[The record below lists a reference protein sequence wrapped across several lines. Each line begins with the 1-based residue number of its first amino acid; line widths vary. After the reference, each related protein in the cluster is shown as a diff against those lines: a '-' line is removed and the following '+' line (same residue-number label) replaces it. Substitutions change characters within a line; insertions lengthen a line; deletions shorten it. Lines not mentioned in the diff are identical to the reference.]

1 MQPKPAIWFPTV
13 RTGTGTDVF
22 TERLVKGLNEQG
34 IKAEITWLPLRAE
47 YAPWTVKAPKP
58 PSWATVVH
66 VNTWLHSRFL
76 PKHLPIVATLHHSIH
91 DPALRPYKGW
101 LRAAYH
107 RWWIAPNER
116 RVLRRADHVTAVSQ
130 FVVDMARKTL
140 CDVPMQ
146 VIYNGIDT
154 EVFCPGNRIRESD
167 EPFRLLYVGG
177 WIARKGVD
185 LLAPTM
191 RELGDGFEL
200 HYTGGSAAEKDNK
213 HMPGNMHD
221 LGRLNQVQ
229 VIETMQNADAFLFP
243 SRSEGLPQVVIEA
256 MACGLPV
263 IAMSGTAVD
272 EVVQNGGNG
281 YLCDDKQ
288 PQDLAQMVRETSSS
302 WPQLRQAA
310 RARVCERFDYGSML
324 AGYSALYERLL
335 LQSEIVANKDCT

>member
-47 YAPWTVKAPKP
+47 YAPWTVKAPEP
-58 PSWATVVH
+58 PNWATVVH

-130 FVVDMARKTL
+130 FVADMARKTL

-146 VIYNGIDT
+146 VIYNGVDT
-154 EVFCPGNRIRESD
+154 ELFRPGNRVRQPGES
-167 EPFRLLYVGG
+167 FRLLYVGS
-177 WIARKGVD
+177 WMARKGVD
-185 LLAPTM
+185 LLAPIM
-191 RELGDGFEL
+191 RELGGDFEL
-200 HYTGGSAAEKDNK
+200 YYTGGPAAESDKPL
-213 HMPGNMHD
+213 MPANMHD
-221 LGRLNQVQ
+221 IGRLTTMQ
-229 VIETMQNADAFLFP
+229 VITEMQSADAFLFP
-243 SRSEGLPQVVIEA
+243 SRSEGLPLVAIEA
-256 MACGLPV
+256 MASGLPV
-263 IAMSGTAVD
+263 IGTCDTAVA
-272 EVVQNGGNG
+272 EVVIEGEAGFLCKGGSVNDFCHAAH
-281 YLCDDKQ
+281 LLHSENELHEKMRAACRN
-288 PQDLAQMVRETSSS
+288 A
-302 WPQLRQAA
+302 AA
-310 RARVCERFDYGSML
+310 RFTMDAMIDQHVH
-324 AGYSALYERLL
+324 LYDKLTN
-335 LQSEIVANKDCT
+335 S